1 MGVKLK
7 PAAWLLAM
15 SIGLT
20 GCVSTS
26 TSSIPVNQGKA
37 VADYMNLAKGYVQGG
52 YTEKAIQPLERAL
65 EIEPRSADV
74 HGLLGM
80 VYQIQGESAL
90 AEKSF
95 KTALSYNS
103 QASDVRNNYGA
114 FLFNQNRLSEAYRQF
129 ELASEDLSYPRR
141 SRIFENMGIVALRQ
155 GNQGLASRHFDKA
168 LRLNSSLPRA
178 SLELADIYFNQ
189 GDNRKAWQY
198 YQNFIGLSQQDA
210 RSLWLGI
217 QLARLNGEKDK
228 VASYALQLERLY
240 PGSKEWR
247 EYRSREGYE
256 Y

>member
-7 PAAWLLAM
+7 PAAWLLAV

-26 TSSIPVNQGKA
+26 TSSVPVNQGKA

-52 YTEKAIQPLERAL
+52 YTERAVKPLNRAL
-65 EIEPRSADV
+65 EIDPRSADV

-80 VYQIQGESAL
+80 VYQIQGENSL

-95 KTALSYNS
+95 KTALSYNG
-103 QASDVRNNYGA
+103 QATDVRNNYGA
-114 FLFNQNRLSEAYRQF
+114 FLFKQNRLSEAYRQF
-129 ELASEDLSYPRR
+129 ELASEDVSYPSR
-141 SRIFENMGIVALRQ
+141 SRTFENMGVVALRQ
-155 GNQGLASRHFDKA
+155 GNQVQAAQHFDKA

-178 SLELADIYFNQ
+178 TLELADLYFSQ
-189 GDNRKAWQY
+189 GNNRKAWQY
-198 YQNFIGLSQQDA
+198 YQRFIGLSQQNA

-240 PGSKEWR
+240 PGSKELR
-247 EYRSREGYE
+247 EYRSRVGYE